1 MYVVFKDIWVL
12 QAVWIV
18 DVTLVKTQEKQVGF
32 GVVRYLKLEFARILL
47 K

>member
-1 MYVVFKDIWVL
+1 ML

-32 GVVRYLKLEFARILL
+32 GVWRYLKLKVGRILRNGHA
-47 K
+47 

>member
-1 MYVVFKDIWVL
+1 MYVVFKDVWVL

-32 GVVRYLKLEFARILL
+32 GA
-47 K
+47 